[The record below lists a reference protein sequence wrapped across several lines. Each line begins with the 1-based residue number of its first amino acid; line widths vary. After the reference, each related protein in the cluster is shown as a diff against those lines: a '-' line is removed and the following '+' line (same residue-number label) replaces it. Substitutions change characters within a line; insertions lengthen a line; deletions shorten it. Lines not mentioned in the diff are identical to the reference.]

1 MLSVARKFVA
11 AVVDRARDQPVGL
24 VMTGLP
30 GIGKTHLCV
39 AAAEQAAEAGAN
51 VLLLDSNSVGLKYK
65 QLCEKEGG
73 MISNEVLNELFDEW
87 ISGTDLIVFDDFNNQ
102 NSMGNR
108 FFKKALEYV
117 ITNNKAILVSS
128 NERVNVKERLPGYI
142 GYDDPAADNFLV
154 LSGLEGKSYSKEWWS
169 EEGEVV
175 STDIAKM
182 SSQEKIRLLAKY
194 KGERPAGVV
203 VVDRYIDLDK
213 IRKYLELENNDIA
226 ADKVRVVDD
235 DDDLFTMANTVSA
248 DYDVFIMGVRCSVSP
263 VRYYD
268 ECKQLL
274 NLIPKMYDAGGKKFI
289 VVTNDQKN
297 LGDLIETLLM
307 KGSEYKKEKQRLID
321 RMQHLFLGGI
331 LPLEKQEVRERK

>member
-128 NERVNVKERLPGYI
+128 NERVNV
-142 GYDDPAADNFLV
+142 
-154 LSGLEGKSYSKEWWS
+154 
-169 EEGEVV
+169 
-175 STDIAKM
+175 
-182 SSQEKIRLLAKY
+182 
-194 KGERPAGVV
+194 
-203 VVDRYIDLDK
+203 
-213 IRKYLELENNDIA
+213 
-226 ADKVRVVDD
+226 
-235 DDDLFTMANTVSA
+235 
-248 DYDVFIMGVRCSVSP
+248 
-263 VRYYD
+263 
-268 ECKQLL
+268 
-274 NLIPKMYDAGGKKFI
+274 
-289 VVTNDQKN
+289 
-297 LGDLIETLLM
+297 
-307 KGSEYKKEKQRLID
+307 
-321 RMQHLFLGGI
+321 
-331 LPLEKQEVRERK
+331 